1 MSEQIMSARDGY
13 GVALK
18 KIGRK
23 NENIVVLD
31 ADLSCATMTAGF
43 AEEFPSRFYNM
54 GISEQDLV
62 GTAAGLSLVGKI
74 PFVSSFALF
83 LAGRAYDQVR
93 NSVAYPALNVKL
105 VASHCGLMVGRDGAS
120 HQSFEDIS
128 LMRSIP
134 NMVVVSPG
142 DYYST
147 QVLIEQIAVSVGPV
161 FCRLSRLKTI
171 PVYSPEIAS
180 TLKLGKAHIFNKGK
194 KVAIFTHGIMLYEC
208 MKAIILLK
216 EIGINPTI
224 VDVHTIK
231 PLDKETIIDVA
242 TSHQVLLS
250 IEDHSIIGG
259 LGSAIAEVLCDI
271 GIGKKLI
278 RLGMQDTFGES
289 GDETL
294 LLRKYGMDA
303 KEIFETIKK
312 ESR

>member
-1 MSEQIMSARDGY
+1 
-13 GVALK
+13 
-18 KIGRK
+18 
-23 NENIVVLD
+23 
-31 ADLSCATMTAGF
+31 
-43 AEEFPSRFYNM
+43 M

-93 NSVAYPALNVKL
+93 NSIAYPALNVKL

-128 LMRSIP
+128 LMRTIP

-147 QVLIEQIAVSVGPV
+147 QVLIKQIASSVGPV

-171 PVYSPEIAS
+171 PVYTPEIAA
-180 TLKLGKAHIFNKGK
+180 TLQLGKAHMFNEGK
-194 KVAIFTHGIMLYEC
+194 EVAIFTHGIMLNEC
-208 MKAIILLK
+208 VKSIALLK
-216 EIGINPTI
+216 EMGINPTI

-231 PLDKETIIDVA
+231 PLDKNTIVDIA
-242 TSHQVLLS
+242 NSHHILIS
-250 IEDHSIIGG
+250 IEDHSVIGG
-259 LGSAIAEVLCDI
+259 LGSAIAEVLCDA

-289 GDETL
+289 GDEML
-294 LLRKYGMDA
+294 LLRKYNMDA
-303 KEIFETIKK
+303 KAIVDTIKK
-312 ESR
+312 ELR